1 MLEFEA
7 AERFDLWLNEMKWG
21 CPWPDSALSSA
32 VHSSLSLWKRCL
44 GSPALVC
51 SPRVC
56 CCCTWGLSFGG
67 LVQWRQ
73 PSGLPEGGPPWLS
86 VALVS
91 HLSSVTY
98 HPLPAS
104 QSIPA
109 TFQSGHRLG
118 SRHHW
123 PSQRRLK
130 GWGLWER
137 GHLCCC
143 GKCCCSAPAPPEADA
158 GAVASLGLSLLSHLC
173 WGLVPLLEPI

>member
-1 MLEFEA
+1 MGVSLA
-7 AERFDLWLNEMKWG
+7 RL
-21 CPWPDSALSSA
+21 CPPPA

-44 GSPALVC
+44 GSPALVLF
-51 SPRVC
+51 PMRVLLLHVGPVL
-56 CCCTWGLSFGG
+56 WGL
-67 LVQWRQ
+67 LQWRQ
-73 PSGLPEGGPPWLS
+73 PSELPEGGPPWLS
-86 VALVS
+86 VTLVS
-91 HLSSVTY
+91 CLSSVTY
-98 HPLPAS
+98 HPPLAS

-130 GWGLWER
+130 GWGLWGER
-137 GHLCCC
+137 APLCCC
-143 GKCCCSAPAPPEADA
+143 GEVLLFCTSPPETGA